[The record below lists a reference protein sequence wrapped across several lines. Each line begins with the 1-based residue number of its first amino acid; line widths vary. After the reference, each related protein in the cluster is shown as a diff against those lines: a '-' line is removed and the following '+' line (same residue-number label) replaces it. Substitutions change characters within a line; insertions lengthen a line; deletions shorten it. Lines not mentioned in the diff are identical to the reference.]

1 MPRFSK
7 KILQGVPKASQGVP
21 KASPDVHPRRPQDLP
36 RHPQGLP
43 KRVHGETYNF
53 VKIVLPSRRNTN
65 FSGLPRYML
74 TPSWPRATM
83 LAHVGPKLTPSCC
96 MLAPVGLKLA
106 QVDPKLTPSWPQVG
120 PWDQSWSHLGPIL
133 EPSWPP
139 GTPQGSPGT
148 PTNPQGTIF
157 HQLLIKVGLIFN
169 QNSIIFEVH
178 CSPTF
183 DVDVRSNFNTDFMLS
198 FIFLFNAATSLQ
210 VSQPPSLQSPIASAG
225 IAKRKQSAVR
235 LSHRAC

>member
-1 MPRFSK
+1 MYLQRSCRGALRAPISKRRLTLEPLRSTWILRGLPGGSSKVFPRSSK

-21 KASPDVHPRRPQDLP
+21 KASPDVHPRRAQDLP

-83 LAHVGPKLTPSCC
+83 LARVGPKLTPSCC

-120 PWDQSWSHLGPIL
+120 PCWLELAPNQSQVGPC
-133 EPSWPP
+133 WP
-139 GTPQGSPGT
+139 
-148 PTNPQGTIF
+148 
-157 HQLLIKVGLIFN
+157 
-169 QNSIIFEVH
+169 
-178 CSPTF
+178 
-183 DVDVRSNFNTDFMLS
+183 
-198 FIFLFNAATSLQ
+198 
-210 VSQPPSLQSPIASAG
+210 
-225 IAKRKQSAVR
+225 
-235 LSHRAC
+235 